1 MNPRKW
7 LLSHPLVLRSA
18 ALMMAAGLTPD
29 TICRSIDEALK
40 VDLPSDRERG
50 DVIRVL
56 RRTLKA
62 ERTGRSTASGRED
75 AEHSIPAK

>member
-1 MNPRKW
+1 MNARKW
-7 LLSHPLVLRSA
+7 LQTHPVVLRSA

-50 DVIRVL
+50 NVIRVL
-56 RRTLKA
+56 RRTLKK
-62 ERTGRSTASGRED
+62 ELT
-75 AEHSIPAK
+75 IQNP